1 MFKSLLIIFLVAL
14 VLWGARSFT
23 MRLKN
28 RAAENLNKPAEPNK
42 NMLQCEHCKTYIPSE
57 DAIIKGDKS
66 FCSSQHLE
74 DWNKSA

>member
-1 MFKSLLIIFLVAL
+1 MFKSLLIIIFVAL
-14 VLWGARSFT
+14 ILWAARSFT

-28 RAAENLNKPAEPNK
+28 RPANGQNKPANN
-42 NMLQCEHCKTYIPSE
+42 NMLQCAQCKTYIPSE

>member
-1 MFKSLLIIFLVAL
+1 MFKSLLIIILVSL
-14 VLWGARSFT
+14 GLWAARIIT

-28 RAAENLNKPAEPNK
+28 RSSQSPEQPSKPDK
-42 NMLQCEHCKTYIPSE
+42 NMLQCEQCKTYIPSE

-66 FCSSQHLE
+66 FCSTQHLE

>member
-1 MFKSLLIIFLVAL
+1 MFKSLLIIIFVAL
-14 VLWGARSFT
+14 ILWAARSFT

-28 RAAENLNKPAEPNK
+28 TPTISQNKPNDK
-42 NMLQCEHCKTYIPSE
+42 NMLQCAQCKMYIPSE

>member
-1 MFKSLLIIFLVAL
+1 MFKSLLIIIFVAL
-14 VLWGARSFT
+14 ILWAARSFN
-23 MRLKN
+23 MRLKS
-28 RAAENLNKPAEPNK
+28 RSTDDQNLPADK
-42 NMLQCEHCKTYIPSE
+42 NMLQCAQCKTYIPSD